1 MLDRGG
7 MKSKAF
13 FLFLSTFVCLYMV
26 GRGFIR
32 ERITIAFLCKIDMPS
47 IIEVSILKSWVLVEG
62 LISVTSL
69 KERVSQTSVIIRTT

>member
-7 MKSKAF
+7 MRSKAF
-13 FLFLSTFVCLYMV
+13 FLFLCIFVCLCV
-26 GRGFIR
+26 EGRGFIH

-47 IIEVSILKSWVLVEG
+47 VIEVSTLKSWVLVEG

-69 KERVSQTSVIIRTT
+69 EERGSQTSVII